1 LTFSVLLSP
10 RAARSLRKLRRS
22 VGRRIEASLEDLKK
36 SPETG
41 EQLRPSRFWRIRIG
55 DYRAIYEIDRSSSRV
70 IVLFIGHR
78 KQVYDEFSRLV

>member
-10 RAARSLRKLRRS
+10 KAARSLKKLQRS
-22 VGRRIEASLEDLKK
+22 VGRRVVESLKELEQ

-41 EQLRPSRFWRIRIG
+41 EQLKPSRFWKIRVG
-55 DYRAIYEIDRSSSRV
+55 DYRVIYEIDRPSNRI

-78 KQVYDEFSRLV
+78 KNVYDDFSRLV